1 MGERMP
7 GINANLSQA
16 AFDIWDRVPIK
27 TRRNPGG
34 TAGNPG
40 RSAWLSSVI
49 IEHAG
54 WEERY
59 NKLVKEGPEDL
70 IALPKLYVMRGTQL
84 ETMTVARDKLQALV
98 LELTE

>member
-1 MGERMP
+1 MP

-59 NKLVKEGPEDL
+59 NKLVKEGPEELRDL
-70 IALPKLYVMRGTQL
+70 TRLYVMRGVQL
-84 ETMTVARDKLQALV
+84 DTMTASRDKRQAIV

>member
-1 MGERMP
+1 MP

-34 TAGNPG
+34 TPGNAG

-59 NKLVKEGPEDL
+59 NKLVQEGPEEL
-70 IALPKLYVMRGTQL
+70 RHLTKLYVMRGTQL
-84 ETMTVARDKLQALV
+84 ETMTKARDKLQALV

>member
-1 MGERMP
+1 MP
-7 GINANLSQA
+7 AGTANLSQA

-59 NKLVKEGPEDL
+59 NKLVKEGPEELRDL
-70 IALPKLYVMRGTQL
+70 TRLYVMRGTQL
-84 ETMTVARDKLQALV
+84 DTMTKARDKLQALV

>member
-1 MGERMP
+1 MP
-7 GINANLSQA
+7 GINASISQA

-27 TRRNPGG
+27 SRRNPGG

-59 NKLVKEGPEDL
+59 NKLVKEGPEELRDL
-70 IALPKLYVMRGTQL
+70 TRLYVMRGTQL
-84 ETMTVARDKLQALV
+84 ETMTKARDKLQALV
-98 LELTE
+98 LELTDDE

>member
-1 MGERMP
+1 MP

-34 TAGNPG
+34 TAGHLG

-59 NKLVKEGPEDL
+59 NKLLKEGPEELRDL
-70 IALPKLYVMRGTQL
+70 TRLYVMRGVQL
-84 ETMTVARDKLQALV
+84 DTMTKTKEALQAIV

>member
-1 MGERMP
+1 MP

-27 TRRNPGG
+27 SRRSSGG
-34 TAGNPG
+34 VQGNPG

-54 WEERY
+54 WQERY
-59 NKLVKEGPEDL
+59 DTLLREGPEEL
-70 IALPKLYVMRGTQL
+70 RNLTKLYIERGNRIDDLT
-84 ETMTVARDKLQALV
+84 ASKDALQKIV
-98 LELTE
+98 WELTE

>member
-1 MGERMP
+1 MP
-7 GINANLSQA
+7 TVTANLSQA

-59 NKLVKEGPEDL
+59 NKLVKEGPEELRDL
-70 IALPKLYVMRGTQL
+70 TRLYVMRGTQL
-84 ETMTVARDKLQALV
+84 DTMTKARDKLQAIV